1 MIVYSATKAAFSQ
14 DVLSNQIEDKI
25 YDAFKEAFGHSTS
38 RSEIRSWK
46 QSMVYMNNI
55 CLDAE
60 IPEDAGVAIEYRIPQ
75 SSKRIDFILTGRDA
89 HNKNTAILVELK
101 QWETAEKTDKDGIVR
116 TFVGRGNN
124 EVSHP
129 SYQAWTYAALIED
142 FNEAVSENDITLKP
156 CAYLHNYV
164 RDDVITNS
172 FYQEH
177 LEKAPVFLKDD
188 TRKLQ
193 SFIKQFVKYGDK
205 DNLLYFIENGRIR
218 PSKNLADKLLSLL
231 KGNQE
236 FIMIDDQKL
245 VFETAI
251 DLSKRSAKDK
261 KNILIVEGGPGT
273 GKSVVAVN
281 LLVRFIESRLNARY
295 VTKNSAP
302 RTVYESKLTGSFTK
316 SHITNLFTGSGAFT
330 ESEANAFDVLIVDE
344 AHRLNEKSGMFQNKG
359 ENQIKEIINSAA
371 LSIFFIDEDQ
381 RVTLKDI
388 GEVAEI
394 ERWAKRY
401 NAKVQKLSL
410 ESQFRCNG
418 ADGYLAWLDNALQ
431 IRTTANETLE
441 GIQYDFRI
449 VEDPNELRRLIEE
462 KNKPNNKARLVAGY
476 CWEWNSKKTPS
487 AYDIEMPEYAFKA
500 RWNLATDGNLWIL
513 KPEAVSEIGCI
524 HTCQGLEMD
533 YVGVI
538 VGDDLVVRNDT
549 VVTDAEKRAR
559 MDASV
564 KGYKKRFKE
573 NPERAKEKM
582 ANIIKNTYRT
592 LLTRGAKGCYV
603 YFCDKET
610 ERYFKNCLGSQFK
623 ISDTLHVS
631 DIIAPEEESRL
642 QIEIEIEKGLQFT
655 DYLPVFSAE
664 AACGQF
670 GEGQLVEKDGWIK
683 VAGLGPLNRNMYVV
697 QAKGA
702 SMEPLI
708 KDGDYC
714 IFRSPVVGT
723 RNQKIVLVQHNG
735 VDDTEYGGKYTI
747 KKYTSKKSYGDDDSW
762 KHEQILLQP
771 TNSEYPPIELKE
783 ADADSFLVVGE
794 FVSVV
799 R

>member
-1 MIVYSATKAAFSQ
+1 MIVYSATKSVFSQ

-25 YDAFKEAFGHSTS
+25 YAAFKKAFGHNTS

-75 SSKRIDFILTGRDA
+75 TAKRIDFILTGRNA
-89 HNKNTAILVELK
+89 QNKNSAILVELK
-101 QWETAEKTDKDGIVR
+101 QWESAEKTDKDGIVR

-129 SYQAWTYAALIED
+129 SYQAWTYAALIDD
-142 FNEAVSENDITLKP
+142 FNEAVRENDITLKP

-172 FYQEH
+172 FYQAH

-188 TRKLQ
+188 TQKLQ

-205 DNLLYFIENGRIR
+205 NNLLYFIENGRIR

-236 FIMIDDQKL
+236 FIMIDDQKV

-251 DLSKRSAKDK
+251 ALSKQSAKDK
-261 KNILIVEGGPGT
+261 KNVLIVEGGPGT

-281 LLVRFIESRLNARY
+281 LLVRFIEGGLNARY
-295 VTKNSAP
+295 VTKNLAP
-302 RTVYESKLTGSFTK
+302 RIVYESKLTGSFTK

-330 ESEANAFDVLIVDE
+330 ATETNAFDVLIVDE

-359 ENQIKEIINSAA
+359 ENQIKEIINSSA
-371 LSIFFIDEDQ
+371 LSVFFIDEDQ

-388 GEVAEI
+388 GEVTEI

-401 NAKVQKLSL
+401 KAKVQKLSL

-431 IRTTANETLE
+431 IRATANETLE
-441 GIQYDFRI
+441 GIHYDFRI
-449 VEDPNELRRLIEE
+449 IDDPNELKRLIEE
-462 KNKPNNKARLVAGY
+462 KNKLNNKARLVAGY
-476 CWEWNSKKTPS
+476 CWEWASKKAPT
-487 AYDIEMPEYAFKA
+487 AYDIELPAYSFRA

-513 KPEAVSEIGCI
+513 KPEAVKEIGCI
-524 HTCQGLEMD
+524 HTCQGLEVD

-538 VGDDLVVRNDT
+538 VGDDLVARDDT
-549 VVTDAEKRAR
+549 VGTDAAKRAR

-564 KGYKKRFKE
+564 KGYKKRLKE
-573 NPERAKEKM
+573 DERRAKAEM
-582 ANIIKNTYRT
+582 DSIIKNTYRT
-592 LLTRGAKGCYV
+592 LMTRGAKGCYV

-610 ERYFKNCLGSQFK
+610 ERYFKSCLGTQFK
-623 ISDTLHVS
+623 INETLHVS
-631 DIIAPEEESRL
+631 DIITPEEESL
-642 QIEIEIEKGLQFT
+642 LGIKYEIEKALQFT
-655 DYLPVFSAE
+655 EYLPVFSVE

-670 GEGQLVEKDGWIK
+670 GDGQLVEKDGWIK
-683 VAGLGPLNRNMYVV
+683 ATVFGPLKRNMYVV

-702 SMEPLI
+702 SMEPSI

-714 IFRSPVVGT
+714 IFRSPVVGS
-723 RNQKIVLVQHNG
+723 RNEKIVLIQHNS
-735 VDDTEYGGKYTI
+735 VEDSEYGGKYTI
-747 KKYTSKKSYGDDDSW
+747 KKYTSKKSYGADDSW
-762 KHEQILLQP
+762 THEQIVLQP
-771 TNSEYPPIELKE
+771 TNSEYQPIILKE
-783 ADADSFLVVGE
+783 SDVDSFLVVGE
-794 FVSVV
+794 FVGVV